1 MSEVQAL
8 PQLHVVLIG
17 GPCSGKGTVAPM
29 LSQAF
34 RCRVVGVGTLLRGE
48 IRAKTPRGMAAEA
61 AMEKGELLDDHLVL
75 SMVDERVSG
84 CARPPT
90 RPPTRP
96 SRAAQ

>member
-1 MSEVQAL
+1 
-8 PQLHVVLIG
+8 
-17 GPCSGKGTVAPM
+17 M

-48 IRAKTPRGMAAEA
+48 IRAKTARGTAAKA

-75 SMVDERVSG
+75 SMVNERVSE
-84 CARPPT
+84 CARLPTHPPT